1 MITLLFLQKQKG
13 LFTILGERI
22 QEGGP
27 KTMTLLLILFLV
39 GIALIIRSFILYKK
53 GENTRKNIVLIN
65 SIGFFALVLGVLGHI
80 SGLIGTFDE
89 ISSLEAVDHITLG
102 NGIKL
107 TLLPIFFGSFI
118 FLFTRAF
125 TIILTGITPKKYF
138 ENE

>member
-1 MITLLFLQKQKG
+1 MIMLLLLQRQKG
-13 LFTILGERI
+13 FFTILGDRI

-27 KTMTLLLILFLV
+27 KTMTLLLILSLV
-39 GIALIIRSFILYKK
+39 GIGLIIRSFILYKK

-65 SIGFFALVLGVLGHI
+65 SIGFFALVLGALGHI
-80 SGLIGTFDE
+80 FGLIITFDE
-89 ISSLEAVDHITLG
+89 VSSIDAFDHVRFG
-102 NGIKL
+102 NGIKY

-125 TIILTGITPKKYF
+125 TILLTWITPKKYF

>member
-89 ISSLEAVDHITLG
+89 IGSLEAVDHITLG